1 MNPNT
6 LDTIALLRVHL
17 QDKSADELIT
27 LLLDLIQQV
36 DEPTRQ
42 QFWNRLAPPGLATA
56 DLRYPS
62 SEIFLAELDEFARAV
77 EQGDYF
83 DEEAQE
89 YYGEDP
95 ADRDYHGLEYDPD
108 DHAGLRALRQ
118 FLTEAGSYFQAGR
131 YEVAA
136 AAYQTL
142 IAVTMDSDPFETL
155 GVDSPLIELGQAPD
169 PIVKRYLVALQ
180 QSYPTSE
187 FFDAALSLLARHDQ
201 PYRSYNDYF
210 LSLLGP
216 DQQAKLCSHLEKWA
230 DKLNRQEMQTFPS
243 GIPLQLRLLIRLYTE
258 RGQADQVTVVQHR
271 FRRRYL
277 ALYTPLLA
285 DRESAQDWAAVI
297 TYGQEVLVA
306 LPPLSRPSYY
316 PPQDR
321 VDTAVVR
328 AQVARAYEALGD
340 PEQAF
345 AVYEPVFNDKN
356 DYETYVTARRLAGAI
371 APERGQE
378 FTRQVIAKLR
388 NKLPLSCYLL
398 CQIYLSEGQFEPAY
412 NLLGNVTGYSALD
425 ALKLV
430 AKAHLLAALGPEAR
444 PEMGPYLQEM
454 YTKTAESES
463 DKEPVR
469 FLRDYLAAEPNLAR
483 TTALARAED
492 LYRRI
497 MQLHIDNG
505 RKTYATAAYY
515 CALLGEIAAFDGRQA
530 EFNQFYQ
537 ELRRRYSRHRAL
549 QAELAAKVGA

>member
-1 MNPNT
+1 MNPNPP
-6 LDTIALLRVHL
+6 DSIALLRVHL
-17 QDKSADELIT
+17 QDKSPDELIT

-62 SEIFLAELDEFARAV
+62 SEIFLAELDEFATAV

-83 DEEAQE
+83 DEEAQA

-95 ADRDYHGLEYDPD
+95 ADRDYHGLEYNPD

-118 FLTEAGSYFQAGR
+118 FLTEADSYFQAGR
-131 YEVAA
+131 YDVAA

-142 IAVTMDSDPFETL
+142 SAVTMDGDTYETL
-155 GVDSPLIELGQAPD
+155 GVDSPLIELGQAPA

-180 QSYPTSE
+180 QSHPSSE
-187 FFDAALSLLARHDQ
+187 FYDAALNLLARHDQ
-201 PYRSYNDYF
+201 PYRSYTDYF
-210 LSLLGP
+210 LSLLGS
-216 DQQAKLCSHLEKWA
+216 DEQAGLCSHLENWA
-230 DKLNRQEMQTFPS
+230 DELNKQEMQTFPI
-243 GIPLQLRLLIRLYTE
+243 GIPLQLGLLIRLYTE
-258 RGQADQVTVVQHR
+258 RGQADKAMAIQHR

-277 ALYTPLLA
+277 ALYAPLLA
-285 DRESAQDWAAVI
+285 DRETAQDWSAVI
-297 TYGQEVLVA
+297 TYGQEVLA
-306 LPPLSRPSYY
+306 TLPPTSGPTYY
-316 PPQDR
+316 TPHDR
-321 VDTAVVR
+321 VDPAIVR
-328 AQVARAYEALGD
+328 TQVARAYEALGD
-340 PEQAF
+340 PKQAL
-345 AVYEPVFNDKN
+345 AVYEPVFNDRN
-356 DYETYVTARRLAGAI
+356 DYDTYVTARRLAEAI
-371 APERGQE
+371 APERGRG
-378 FTRQVIAKLR
+378 FTSQVIVKLR
-388 NKLPLSCYLL
+388 NQVPQSCYLL
-398 CQIYLSEGQFEPAY
+398 CQVYLSEGKFEQAY
-412 NLLGNVTGYSALD
+412 NLLGNGTGYHALD

-430 AKAHLLAALGPEAR
+430 AKAHLLAAFGLEAR

-454 YTKTAESES
+454 YAKTAES

-469 FLRDYLAAEPNLAR
+469 FLRDYLPAEPNLSR

-515 CALLGEIAAFDGRQA
+515 CALLSEIAAFDGRQA

-549 QAELAAKVGA
+549 QAELAAKVGN